1 MTFTESIKTCFSK
14 YFTFAG
20 RASRSEFWY
29 FMLFCLLGN
38 TILSLFD
45 GFVLG
50 MSSIQPASSVFVL
63 VTFLSSICATT
74 RRLHDGNRRGWWQ
87 LIWLAPIPVFIA
99 AYGLN
104 ERSYDCWGHCH
115 DCLLRYATGL
125 VDCKR
130 HRG

>member
-63 VTFLSSICATT
+63 VIFLPSICATT
-74 RRLHDGNRRGWWQ
+74 RRLHDGNHRGWWQ
-87 LIWLAPIPVFIA
+87 LIWLAPVFVFVA
-99 AYGLN
+99 GYGL
-104 ERSYDCWGHCH
+104 E
-115 DCLLRYATGL
+115 
-125 VDCKR
+125 
-130 HRG
+130 